1 MSKRIDMRTVVA
13 IGITLVFILILL
25 SWYFSRFTFLSPDY
39 ISGIIIMYF
48 FVMMLLLIFNPLVFS
63 NPKND

>member
-1 MSKRIDMRTVVA
+1 MSKRIDMRTVIA

-25 SWYFSRFTFLSPDY
+25 SWFFSGFTFLSPDY

-48 FVMMLLLIFNPLVFS
+48 FVMMLLQNL
-63 NPKND
+63 